1 MPTFSNWISIGIAM
15 KIYLATDHAGYEL
28 KERVKTFLQGLEYD
42 VEDCGV
48 HEFNPDDDYPDFIAK
63 AAQKVSEFPTDRAI
77 IFGGNGQGESM
88 LANKFPY
95 VKAVVFY
102 SPKVPVRT
110 VDVTGLVSDDP
121 YEMIRLT
128 REHDDANILSIG
140 ARFVTD
146 EEAFTAIKLWLET
159 PFSQSQRHARRLKKI
174 QNIEDELHG

>member
-1 MPTFSNWISIGIAM
+1 M
-15 KIYLATDHAGYEL
+15 KIYLATDHAGFEL
-28 KERVKTFLQGLEYD
+28 KEKVKTFLQGLQYE

-48 HEFNPDDDYPDFIAK
+48 HSSNPDDDYPDFIAQ
-63 AAQKVSEFPTDRAI
+63 AARKVSEFPTDRAI
-77 IFGGNGQGESM
+77 IFGGNGQGEAM

-102 SPKVPVRT
+102 SPKVPVST
-110 VDVTGLVSDDP
+110 VDVTGLVSEDP

-146 EEAFTAIKLWLET
+146 EEAFKAIKLWLET
-159 PFSQSQRHARRLKKI
+159 PFSQNLRHVRRLKKI
-174 QNIEDELHG
+174 QDIEAKLHE